1 MLHYKLERVL
11 LVILWIAIIAILSVA
26 IPPQSI
32 TPLVQYQ
39 YVVTSLFLVLLLF
52 FIYRKVSNHIMVRKI
67 KSFIFKNDAEAGL
80 AYVSKAIQRQPR
92 FGWLKVKKLELLFIK
107 GDICGYQTFRTTLFC
122 KDHAWMNYVDI
133 LDNVMGFLT
142 QGKIDPSVTP
152 CNLDI
157 ERSLLGKTNHLL
169 CERDTL
175 PHDTL
180 MMLAST
186 IYHSSIPIYR
196 CIASLIMSM
205 HYQKTGDTNNKT
217 LYYEEAI
224 RTAPSAGIAQ
234 CVKSI
239 CKE

>member
-1 MLHYKLERVL
+1 MLPYKLERVL
-11 LVILWIAIIAILSVA
+11 FVILWIAILCIFSFA

-39 YVVTSLFLVLLLF
+39 YVVTSLFLALLLF
-52 FIYRKVSNHIMVRKI
+52 FIYRKVSNRIMVKKI
-67 KSFIFKNDAEAGL
+67 KAFIFKNDAEAGL

-92 FGWLKVKKLELLFIK
+92 FGWLKVKKLEFLFIK
-107 GDICGYQTFRTTLFC
+107 GDICGYQTFRTMLFC
-122 KDHAWMNYVDI
+122 KDHAWMNYVAL

-142 QGKIDPSVTP
+142 QGKFDPSVTP

-180 MMLAST
+180 VMLAS
-186 IYHSSIPIYR
+186 ILYHSSIPIYR

-224 RTAPSAGIAQ
+224 RTAPSAEITQ